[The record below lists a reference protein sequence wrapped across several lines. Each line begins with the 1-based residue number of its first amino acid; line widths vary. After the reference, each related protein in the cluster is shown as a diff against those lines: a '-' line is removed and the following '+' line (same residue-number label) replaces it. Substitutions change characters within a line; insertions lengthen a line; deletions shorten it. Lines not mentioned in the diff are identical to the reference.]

1 MSSPQQGSIAE
12 RIALGK
18 EQNSTDGGAIVPFPA
33 DSEFADPFFLL
44 RSYDR
49 SWLTEKQNNGYQLTS
64 FMYRSAEGLPI
75 FCVLRIDH
83 PELGKDIRPLRCE
96 RVIGMR
102 GDAAMRH
109 LEGARPLY
117 NLDQLAKRPDDPV
130 LIVEGERTT
139 DAAEARF
146 GRYVATTWPGGA
158 QSIRKIEL
166 QPLIGRNVSIWPDN
180 DFEGLKAAK
189 TLAGILLKIGV
200 ASCRIVNV
208 PEAFPPKWDLADA
221 VPCDTGSE
229 GLQALLDS
237 APNVDLADVA
247 AAPSKPLLQP
257 KPANSA
263 SLSQDESMLRFLID
277 NEFLNLGGRG
287 DWIRVGLA
295 IKASQGE
302 AGFKLWDRLSSQAP
316 GYDESKI
323 RKEWD
328 TFKDRLEGESILTLA
343 TFAKMARDN
352 GWVPP
357 TSPAGRTKPGS
368 SGQDADPAPTPRFG
382 KGHDAAA
389 AAVELAEDAG
399 DEFWL
404 DQHEKAHVTYRI
416 VTKDG
421 EELTHHG
428 AIVSAKYKGILSRRY
443 HDAVPGK
450 VLPKEAASNALALL
464 EYRADESCL
473 RFTSSLRVAEH
484 NECVYV
490 DLGQQDGSAVQIDN
504 VGWRVVYN
512 PPVRF
517 VRGSRGAMPLPELGG
532 TFNDFHN
539 HFNLS
544 SCDVVRTVAFMIGT
558 FNMTG
563 SYPILFIEGEQGT
576 CKSTLAD
583 MIVALTDPPTGGPKN
598 ARFSFTRDEKD
609 LHVAAKGSRV
619 LYFDNISNIKAHE
632 ADALC
637 RMATGAASSSRK
649 LYTDDEE
656 ARLVVQ
662 RPVIATSIGLP
673 SSRADLLSRCLRVR
687 TKPVKTRRGEEAVM
701 RDFDKDWPKLLGFL
715 FDCVSEA
722 LRNREEVE
730 EAVDRGEIAL
740 PRMGDFG
747 QFVEGAAAKLGLERG
762 QFSQMV
768 GQEQGELQADSAFT
782 HPVGAALFSYFS
794 QTDAAPINGSAS
806 KVLELLRSQSPY
818 QSWWPAANKFRN
830 ELTRIAAG
838 LRELGIEFEVN
849 EAGGRDH
856 VMRFHIYVTSAFT
869 PTSATTASGA
879 DHF

>member
-33 DSEFADPFFLL
+33 GSDFDDPFAML
-44 RSYDR
+44 RSHDR
-49 SWLTEKQNNGYQLTS
+49 SWLAHKQNNGYRLTT
-64 FMYRSAEGLPI
+64 FVYRSAEGLPI
-75 FCVLRIDH
+75 FCVLRVDH
-83 PELGKDIRPLRCE
+83 PEKGKDIRPIRCE
-96 RVIGMR
+96 KVSGIIG
-102 GDAAMRH
+102 DVVMRH
-109 LEGARPLY
+109 LEGTRPLY

-130 LIVEGERTT
+130 LIVEGEKTA

-146 GRYVATTWPGGA
+146 GTHVVTTWPGGA
-158 QSIRKIEL
+158 QSVGKIEL
-166 QPLIGRNVSIWPDN
+166 LPLVGRNVTIWPDN
-180 DFEGLKAAK
+180 DPEGRKAANK
-189 TLAGILLKIGV
+189 LAADLLRIGA

-208 PEAFPPKWDLADA
+208 PETFPPKWDLADD
-221 VPCDTGSE
+221 VPGDIGSE
-229 GLQALLDS
+229 GIQALLDG
-237 APNVDLADVA
+237 APLVTLAQVTTVVA
-247 AAPSKPLLQP
+247 AKPRP
-257 KPANSA
+257 EPTAVNNA
-263 SLSQDESMLRFLID
+263 SVSQDESMLRFLID
-277 NEFLNLGGRG
+277 NRHLDLGGRN
-287 DWIRVGLA
+287 DWIRVGIA

-302 AGFKLWDRLSSQAP
+302 PGFELWDRLSSEAL
-316 GYDESKI
+316 GYDETNI

-328 TFKDRLEGESILTLA
+328 TFKDRTEGESKLTLA

-357 TSPAGRTKPGS
+357 TSPAGRTNPGS

-382 KGHDAAA
+382 KGHDAAV

-421 EELTHHG
+421 EELTRHG
-428 AIVSAKYKGILSRRY
+428 AIVSAGYRGVLSRRY

-450 VLPKEAASNALALL
+450 VLQKEAASNALALL
-464 EYRADESCL
+464 EYKADESGL

-484 NECVYV
+484 NECVYI
-490 DLGQQDGSAVQIDN
+490 DLGQQYGSAVQIDQ
-504 VGWRVVYN
+504 VGWRVVTN

-517 VRGSRGAMPLPELGG
+517 VRGSRGAMPLPEPGG
-532 TFNDFHN
+532 TITDFEK

-544 SCDVVRTVAFMIGT
+544 PYDVVRTVSFMIGT

-583 MIVALTDPPTGGPKN
+583 MIVALTDPPTGVKS

-609 LHVAAKGSRV
+609 LHIAAKGSRV
-619 LYFDNISNIKAHE
+619 LYFDNISNIKAQE

-656 ARLVVQ
+656 ARLVVVK
-662 RPVIATSIGLP
+662 PVIATSIGLP

-687 TKPVKTRRGEEAVM
+687 TEPVKTRRTEKAVM
-701 RDFDKDWPKLLGFL
+701 RDFEKDRPKLLGFL

-730 EAVDRGEIAL
+730 GAVDRGEIAL

-747 QFVEGAAAKLGLERG
+747 QFVEGAAVKLGLERG

-768 GQEQGELQADSAFT
+768 EREQGELQADSAFT
-782 HPVGAALFSYFS
+782 HPVGAALFAYFS
-794 QTDAAPINGSAS
+794 RTDAAPINGSAG

-818 QSWWPAANKFRN
+818 ESWWPAANKFRN

-838 LRELGIEFEVN
+838 LRELGIEFEVS

-856 VMRFHIYVTSAFT
+856 VMRFRIYVTSAFT
-869 PTSATTASGA
+869 PASATTASGA